1 MGGRMSQDLRSKP
14 TGIAWASKFAKYD
27 VRSSAAFITGRP
39 SLPNAHWDIEQRVQ
53 WLRDVLDHHWD
64 IGQRVQCLRDI
75 LDHSGF
81 SQYVSWVEFKSES
94 LAMIESFHSPDY
106 IDSVRV
112 QSRGNETGAYEVAL
126 LGVGAVTQLVRD
138 VFDGKLSNG
147 YAVVRPAG
155 HHADRERA
163 GGGCVFANG
172 VFAAMEA
179 RRRGAQRILYVD
191 WDAHHGNSQQGAF
204 WKGRDVL
211 TISIHHA
218 RKAPP
223 LTSGLDARGEEEGFG
238 FNINIPVP
246 AGSGTSVYKRA
257 FEDVIEVAAERFR
270 PDFVIVSCGLDGNN
284 IDPSSR
290 LSLHS
295 EDYYWMA
302 SKLVEIAKHYASGRI
317 IMTHEGGYAIA
328 YIPICFLKI
337 VEAMSGLS
345 AGVEDPFLTRWGM
358 DVAGEANLEAVETL
372 HAAAALAREIPQH

>member
-1 MGGRMSQDLRSKP
+1 MSQDLRTEP
-14 TGIAWASKFAKYD
+14 TGVAWAADFAEYN
-27 VRSSAAFITGRP
+27 VGPGAAFITGRP
-39 SLPNAHWDIEQRVQ
+39 FLPNA
-53 WLRDVLDHHWD
+53 HWD

-81 SQYVSWVEFKSES
+81 AEAVSLVEFES
-94 LAMIESFHSPDY
+94 ASPAMIESFHSPDY
-106 IDSVRV
+106 IESVRTR
-112 QSRGNETGAYEVAL
+112 SRGDETGAYEAAL

-147 YAVVRPAG
+147 YAMVRPAG

-172 VFAAMEA
+172 VLAAMEA
-179 RRRGAQRILYVD
+179 RQRGAHRILYVD

-204 WKGRDVL
+204 WKDREVL
-211 TISIHHA
+211 TISIHQA
-218 RKAPP
+218 QKAPP
-223 LTSGLDARGEEEGFG
+223 LTSGLDARGEHEGLG

-270 PDFVIVSCGLDGNN
+270 PDFVVVSCGLDGNN

-290 LSLHS
+290 LRLHS
-295 EDYYWMA
+295 DDYYWMA
-302 SKLVEIAKHYASGRI
+302 SRLVQIAKHHASGRI
-317 IMTHEGGYAIA
+317 VMTHEGGYAIA
-328 YIPICFLKI
+328 YIPICFLKV

-345 AGVEDPFLTRWGM
+345 AGVDDPFLSRWGV
-358 DVAGEANLEAVETL
+358 DLAGEASREAVEIL
-372 HAAAALAREIPQH
+372 HAAAALAREIPRQ

>member
-1 MGGRMSQDLRSKP
+1 MSQDLRSKP

-27 VRSSAAFITGRP
+27 IRSSAAFITVP
-39 SLPNAHWDIEQRVQ
+39 PLLPNAHWDSEQHVQ
-53 WLRDVLDHHWD
+53 WLRDTLDHYWD
-64 IGQRVQCLRDI
+64 SGQRVQCLRDI

-81 SQYVSWVEFKSES
+81 SQSVSWVEFESES
-94 LAMIESFHSPDY
+94 LAKIESFHSPDY
-106 IDSVRV
+106 IESVRM
-112 QSRGNETGAYEVAL
+112 QSREVAL

-138 VFDGKLSNG
+138 VFDGNLSNG

-163 GGGCVFANG
+163 GGGCIFANG

-179 RRRGAQRILYVD
+179 RQRGAQRILYVD

-204 WKGRDVL
+204 WKDRNVL
-211 TISIHHA
+211 TISIHQT

-223 LTSGLDARGEEEGFG
+223 LTSGLDARGEQEGFG
-238 FNINIPVP
+238 FNINVPVP

-284 IDPSSR
+284 IDPAAR

-295 EDYYWMA
+295 QDYYWMA

-317 IMTHEGGYAIA
+317 VMTHEGGYALA
-328 YIPICFLKI
+328 YIPICFLRI

-345 AGVEDPFLTRWGM
+345 AGVDDPFLSRWGV
-358 DVAGEANLEAVETL
+358 DCAGEANLETVEIL
-372 HAAAALAREIPQH
+372 HTAAALAREIPRH